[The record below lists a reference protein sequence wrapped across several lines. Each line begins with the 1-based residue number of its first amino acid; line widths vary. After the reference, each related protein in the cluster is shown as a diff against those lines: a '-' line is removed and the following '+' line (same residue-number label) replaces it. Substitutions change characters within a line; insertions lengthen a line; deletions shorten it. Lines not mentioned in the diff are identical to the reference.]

1 MRARAAL
8 PYDDRVRAHPPKAVF
23 FDMDDTLLD
32 TSGGMDEAWDVT
44 LAAFAPALGFD
55 AAAMRDAIR
64 REATAFWRDEAEM
77 TAWRTRLADARR
89 HVIELALVSLGH
101 DPRGAHDLSERYG
114 HEVFERLRLFD
125 DAIPTLE
132 GLRAE
137 GFRLAI
143 LTNGPA
149 DMQRAK
155 VERFGL
161 ERYVDALVIEGVFGR
176 GKPDREVFEH
186 AMGATGVGS
195 HEAWHVGD
203 NLYADIGGA
212 RNAGIHAV
220 WIHRD
225 RLESPEGFVAVPDLV
240 VAHLTDLVDA
250 LAPEAPG
257 R

>member
-1 MRARAAL
+1 
-8 PYDDRVRAHPPKAVF
+8 
-23 FDMDDTLLD
+23 MDDTLLD

-44 LAAFAPALGFD
+44 LAAFAPSLGFD
-55 AAAMRDAIR
+55 PAAMREAIR
-64 REATAFWRDEAEM
+64 REATAFWQDEAAM

-89 HVIELALVSLGH
+89 HVIELALGSLGH
-101 DPRGAHDLSERYG
+101 DPRGAHDVSERYG
-114 HEVFERLRLFD
+114 HEVFARLRLFD

-132 GLRAE
+132 GLRDE

-149 DMQRAK
+149 EMQRAK

-186 AMGATGVGS
+186 ALGATGVGP

-212 RNAGIHAV
+212 KAAGLHAT

-225 RLESPEGFVAVPDLV
+225 RLELKDESLPVPDRV
-240 VAHLTDLVDA
+240 IGHLAELREA
-250 LAPEAPG
+250 LG
-257 R
+257 C